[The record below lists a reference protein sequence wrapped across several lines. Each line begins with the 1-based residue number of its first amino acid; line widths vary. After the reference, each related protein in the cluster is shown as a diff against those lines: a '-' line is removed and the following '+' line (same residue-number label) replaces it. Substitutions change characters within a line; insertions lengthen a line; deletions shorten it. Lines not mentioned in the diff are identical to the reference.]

1 MSHSQ
6 APQGIISII
15 GGSGFIGRHVT
26 AALAARGWRIRIVCR
41 RPDLAGFLQPL
52 GDAGQIAFV
61 QANVRNPQSL
71 RPALAGSH
79 AVLNLA
85 GILREQGRQT
95 FEAVHVEGAQA
106 VARAARDAGAER
118 LIHVSAIGA
127 DAGSP
132 SRYGRSK
139 AEGERRVK
147 QAFAGAIIVRPSLV
161 IGPEDE
167 FFNLFADMARFS
179 WVLPLIGGGKTRFQP
194 VYVGDVARAIS
205 KLLESGGQQGKIF
218 ELGGPEVL
226 TMRELLE
233 FMLMVIRRKRLLL
246 PIPFFAARIMAW
258 PMQFIPGAPLTPD
271 QVLMLQADNLVS
283 DAAKQ
288 EGRTLEGLGI
298 GAEGIEAIVPEYLA
312 RFRPQ
317 GQFTVVRE
325 ALASLLNRPA

>member
-6 APQGIISII
+6 AHKGIVSII

-147 QAFAGAIIVRPSLV
+147 QAFAGAVIVRPSLV
-161 IGPEDE
+161 VGPEDE

-179 WVLPLIGGGKTRFQP
+179 WVLPLIGGKTRFQP
-194 VYVGDVARAIS
+194 VYVGDVAGAIS
-205 KLLESGGQQGKIF
+205 ALLDAREQEGKVF

-233 FMLMVIRRKRLLL
+233 FMLTVIRRKRLLL
-246 PIPFFAARIMAW
+246 PVPFFAARIMAW

-271 QVLMLQADNLVS
+271 QVLMLQRDNLVS
-283 DAAKQ
+283 RAASE

-298 GAEGIEAIVPEYLA
+298 AAEGIEAIVPEYLA
-312 RFRPQ
+312 RYRPQ